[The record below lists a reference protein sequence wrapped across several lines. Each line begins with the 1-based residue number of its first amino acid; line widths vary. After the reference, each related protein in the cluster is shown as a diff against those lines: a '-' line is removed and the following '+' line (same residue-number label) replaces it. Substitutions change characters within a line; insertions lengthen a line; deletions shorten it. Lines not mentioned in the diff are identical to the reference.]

1 MDVVGVAEM
10 PTMRMRRKVKRVR
23 VSSTKIE
30 RLESHV
36 SPQEGVKGILEGAK
50 GPRRRR
56 IGLRNGLV
64 QLPTLRC
71 RVIPWGLKTSRR
83 SEALPIL
90 KRLILLTSK
99 RSAFQLGSSEVGAKI
114 EYGSPSFSNATI
126 ARLLD

>member
-56 IGLRNGLV
+56 IGLGATGWTAADA
-64 QLPTLRC
+64 QMQ
-71 RVIPWGLKTSRR
+71 GHS
-83 SEALPIL
+83 
-90 KRLILLTSK
+90 
-99 RSAFQLGSSEVGAKI
+99 VGAQNFA
-114 EYGSPSFSNATI
+114 SF
-126 ARLLD
+126 